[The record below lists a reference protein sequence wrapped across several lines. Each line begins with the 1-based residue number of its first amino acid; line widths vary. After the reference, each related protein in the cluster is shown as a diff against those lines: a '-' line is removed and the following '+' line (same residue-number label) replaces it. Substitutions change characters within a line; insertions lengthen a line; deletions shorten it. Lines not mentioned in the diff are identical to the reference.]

1 MGKVMNIGQVAKLTG
16 LNDKT
21 LRYYESIGLV
31 TSSRA
36 TNGYRTYSDQNIAD
50 CHFLASARQS
60 GFSLEECKTLL
71 ELMRDNDRQSKD
83 VKDFV
88 AKKLAQLEA
97 QIQTLTKMKS
107 SLDKLSD
114 RCNGN
119 DGSQCAIIEGL
130 QRSASQRGAPGTP
143 STLATPRRK

>member
-1 MGKVMNIGQVAKLTG
+1 MSKIMNIGQVAKLTG

-50 CHFLASARQS
+50 LHFLASARQS
-60 GFSLEECKTLL
+60 GFSLDECKTLL
-71 ELMRDNDRQSKD
+71 GLMRDDDRQSKD

-88 AKKLAQLEA
+88 AKKLAQLDS

-107 SLDKLSD
+107 SLKDLSD

-119 DGSQCAIIEGL
+119 GGSQCAILEGL
-130 QRSASQRGAPGTP
+130 QSSASRLSASGTP
-143 STLATPRRK
+143 STPANPSC